1 MAFYLARWLESLLF
15 GVEPRDVLV
24 FVTVPAVLA
33 LVGVAT
39 IAVVAARAGRTDP
52 LEALRH
58 D

>member
-1 MAFYLARWLESLLF
+1 MTKLLESLLF

-24 FVTVPAVLA
+24 FVSVPAVLA
-33 LVGVAT
+33 LVGAAT
-39 IAVVAARAGRTDP
+39 IGVVAVRAARTAP